1 MKQAKLWLILIAVF
15 FTFNCTQTKVV
26 TFTDP
31 DAVGKFYN
39 RIGVVADVEDLSERA
54 DIEEQMVET
63 MKDNGISAV
72 TSISLLP
79 PTREFTV
86 EQENKI
92 FRDNRVDALAVIQ
105 IDDSGYYVTTKP
117 ININTRTRKV
127 DGKKVKSTTVSGGG
141 TEQKAFSQ
149 FRVSLIDLESGKTMW
164 IGDADARSNFDSI
177 DPDWDMEILLKA
189 SSKKI
194 IKSLLTTGL
203 VQN

>member
-1 MKQAKLWLILIAVF
+1 MKQAKSWLILIAVLF
-15 FTFNCTQTKVV
+15 IFNCTQTKIV

-39 RIGVVADVEDLSERA
+39 RIGVVADVEDLSDRA

-86 EQENKI
+86 EQENEI
-92 FRDNRVDALAVIQ
+92 FRDNGVDALAVIQ
-105 IDDSGYYVTTKP
+105 IDDSGYYVTTEP
-117 ININTRTRKV
+117 IRVNTETRKV
-127 DGKKVKSTTVSGGG
+127 DGKKVKNTTVSGGG

-149 FRVSLIDLESGKTMW
+149 FRVSLIDLESDKTMW

-177 DPDWDMEILLKA
+177 DPDWDMDILLKA
-189 SSKKI
+189 SSKKVV
-194 IKSLLTTGL
+194 KSLIATGL
-203 VQN
+203 VKY

>member
-1 MKQAKLWLILIAVF
+1 MKQAKLLLILIIVF
-15 FTFNCTQTKVV
+15 FTFNCTQTKIV

-31 DAVGKFYN
+31 DAVGKYYN

-54 DIEEQMVET
+54 GIEEKMVET
-63 MKDNGISAV
+63 MRDNGISAV

-92 FRDNRVDALAVIQ
+92 FRDNGVEALAVIQ
-105 IDDSGYYVTTKP
+105 IDDSGYYVSTEP
-117 ININTRTRKV
+117 IRVNTETRKV

-149 FRVSLIDLESGKTMW
+149 FRVSLIDLMSGKTMW

-189 SSKKI
+189 SSKKVV
-194 IKSLLTTGL
+194 KSLLATGL
-203 VQN
+203 VKY